1 MADLEKNQRGAE
13 LDWTLSGLQGPRS
26 IIDLSWP
33 LQGFSAPLA
42 LNPGQQ
48 LTCEGQQSSR
58 PSCAQ
63 ALLGQDTGLEE
74 RRREDLKRPMHSA
87 GPSRGC
93 SVVFNLQTHLILF
106 IHVENF
112 KGGLHRFGRG
122 RGLEPGEDIYR
133 ARCWSSSCRRRE
145 AQLVG
150 RWARARTVLLQPR
163 ASDGGWRRG

>member
-1 MADLEKNQRGAE
+1 MGDDYQNKDSVAESSRLGRENDMHDIFRPVADLEKNQRGAE

-58 PSCAQ
+58 PPCAQ

-112 KGGLHRFGRG
+112 KGGLRG
-122 RGLEPGEDIYR
+122 
-133 ARCWSSSCRRRE
+133 
-145 AQLVG
+145 
-150 RWARARTVLLQPR
+150 
-163 ASDGGWRRG
+163 ASQVWQR